1 MNAPEYIVIR
11 NWRKFQMYQDRNPPW
26 IKNLT
31 ELLHDHNYL
40 GLPGETRSILHGLW
54 LEYASANAQLLLNT
68 RSLSGRLNLR
78 VTRPQLERLVKAGFI
93 ELAQTP
99 RLQDVV
105 ASRAREEAEAETQA
119 ETEKRKEKDEPKAFN
134 EIRDERPPESFSD
147 EERGPLASVIE
158 QSLAQARLGLVA

>member
-78 VTRPQLERLVKAGFI
+78 VTRPQLERLVQAGFI
-93 ELAQTP
+93 ELTQTP
-99 RLQDVV
+99 RLQDIVT
-105 ASRAREEAEAETQA
+105 SRARGEAEAETQA

-134 EIRDERPPESFSD
+134 EVRNERPPESFSD
-147 EERGPLASVIE
+147 DPQPLASVIE